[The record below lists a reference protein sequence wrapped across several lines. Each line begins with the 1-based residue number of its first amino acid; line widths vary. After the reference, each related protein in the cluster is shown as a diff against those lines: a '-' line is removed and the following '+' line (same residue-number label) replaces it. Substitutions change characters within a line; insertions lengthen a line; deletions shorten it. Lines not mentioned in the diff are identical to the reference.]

1 VIESFAGA
9 VLAGGRSTRM
19 GCDKA
24 TLNPFGRGELL
35 EIAVQSLRASGAIA
49 VGAVGCESSRSASD
63 DHVTVPDSYP
73 GEGPL
78 GGIITA
84 LRWSPVDLV
93 VVIACDM
100 PFLTEGPIAQL
111 VSHAREQPSLAGVF
125 AELDGRV
132 QPLTAIW
139 RRSLTLERLEAGFKS
154 GERAPRRLL
163 DLLPIDTIKCAD
175 PDALVDLDSPADVE
189 RYAALARERTTGDS

>member
-1 VIESFAGA
+1 
-9 VLAGGRSTRM
+9 M

-24 TLNPFGRGELL
+24 TLDPFGRGELL
-35 EIAVQSLRASGAIA
+35 EIAVQSLRSSGAVA
-49 VGAVGCESSRSASD
+49 VAAIGAEISRHPKSA
-63 DHVTVPDSYP
+63 HETVPDAHP

-84 LRWSPVDLV
+84 LRWSPADLV

-100 PFLTEGPIAQL
+100 PFLNEGPIAQL
-111 VSHAREQPSLAGVF
+111 VSYARERPSLAGVF

-139 RRSLTLERLEAGFKS
+139 RRSLTLERLEAGFES

-175 PDALVDLDSPADVE
+175 PDALIDLDSPADIE
-189 RYAALARERTTGDS
+189 RYADLARERTTGDS